1 MTREPI
7 SSQDPHPR
15 QRINTRGVEIS
26 YVDTGQGDPIVFLHG
41 NPTSSYLWRN
51 IIPYT
56 KPLGRCLA
64 PDLMGMGDSGPSPN
78 GEYRFADH
86 SALLDKWFEDMSLNR
101 NVTLVIHDWG
111 SALGFHWAKRYPERV
126 KGIVYM
132 EAIVRPVTWEEWPDA
147 ARQVFQG
154 FRSPAGEDMVLEKN
168 VFVERVLPGSVL
180 RQLTDKEMEVYRRPF
195 LETGESRRP
204 TLTWPRDIP
213 IDGEPADVVQLVSE
227 YAEWLSR
234 SPIPKLFI
242 NAEPGAILSGSQ
254 REFCRTWPN
263 QKEVTVKGSHF
274 IQEDSPTEIGQA
286 ISEWYGKL

>member
-15 QRINTRGVEIS
+15 QRIKTRGVEIS

-132 EAIVRPVTWEEWPDA
+132 EAIVRPVSWEEWPDA

-286 ISEWYGKL
+286 ISEWYGRL

>member
-1 MTREPI
+1 
-7 SSQDPHPR
+7 
-15 QRINTRGVEIS
+15 
-26 YVDTGQGDPIVFLHG
+26 
-41 NPTSSYLWRN
+41 
-51 IIPYT
+51 
-56 KPLGRCLA
+56 
-64 PDLMGMGDSGPSPN
+64 
-78 GEYRFADH
+78 
-86 SALLDKWFEDMSLNR
+86 
-101 NVTLVIHDWG
+101 
-111 SALGFHWAKRYPERV
+111 
-126 KGIVYM
+126 
-132 EAIVRPVTWEEWPDA
+132 
-147 ARQVFQG
+147 
-154 FRSPAGEDMVLEKN
+154 
-168 VFVERVLPGSVL
+168 
-180 RQLTDKEMEVYRRPF
+180 MEVYRRPF

>member
-15 QRINTRGVEIS
+15 QQINTRGVEIS

-64 PDLMGMGDSGPSPN
+64 PDLMGMGDSGPSPT
-78 GEYRFADH
+78 GAYRFADN

-132 EAIVRPVTWEEWPDA
+132 EAIVRPVSWEEWPDA